1 MTNTLYI
8 SNNGSYISLD
18 IGDIHVS
25 YLGPINLIR
34 FIRVN
39 RFDGGVVHVET
50 EFADCIEEEYIDV
63 AYALSE
69 TDCDIPEV
77 LKSIT
82 SVKIR

>member
-1 MTNTLYI
+1 MIDTAI
-8 SNNGSYISLD
+8 MS
-18 IGDIHVS
+18 H
-25 YLGPINLIR
+25 
-34 FIRVN
+34 
-39 RFDGGVVHVET
+39 
-50 EFADCIEEEYIDV
+50 CEEYIDV